1 MITSIHAPRLLPAA
15 VRPLPN
21 RRHPHTACLAPSPEG
36 QWRRPA
42 ARPARRRGQ
51 SPAGSVSATAPRTTR
66 RGQSPAES
74 VSATAPRTTRRGHSP
89 ARSAS
94 RSPRRF
100 ARAFTLLEALIA
112 VGMMVLLLG
121 ALAMFVEDLSR
132 TRQFV
137 ARTAAETRSADA
149 LFGALEAALQTAVV
163 DGGNRGAGVTG
174 TDRSIRV
181 LSSRTDAGSGSVAEL
196 ARAAFSPLS
205 ATQVDQNGANITIG
219 RGGVSSTLP
228 ATVRAMRVRYWYD
241 GGWGDSFDSLNAGT
255 LPAVVEVGLWF
266 GATQAADEEELGA
279 PDRVRAIA
287 VPDAAGAE
295 ADFPAKVPAKEAMR

>member
-1 MITSIHAPRLLPAA
+1 MTPLILRSCFPRAA

-21 RRHPHTACLAPSPEG
+21 RRHPQSAYLAPSPEG
-36 QWRRPA
+36 QWRRHA

-51 SPAGSVSATAPRTTR
+51 SPAGS
-66 RGQSPAES
+66 ES
-74 VSATAPRTTRRGHSP
+74 
-89 ARSAS
+89 
-94 RSPRRF
+94 
-100 ARAFTLLEALIA
+100 RAFTLLEALIA

-174 TDRSIRV
+174 TDRSFRV

-219 RGGVSSTLP
+219 RSGVSSTLP

-266 GATQAADEEELGA
+266 GATQADDEEELGA

>member
-1 MITSIHAPRLLPAA
+1 
-15 VRPLPN
+15 
-21 RRHPHTACLAPSPEG
+21 
-36 QWRRPA
+36 
-42 ARPARRRGQ
+42 
-51 SPAGSVSATAPRTTR
+51 
-66 RGQSPAES
+66 
-74 VSATAPRTTRRGHSP
+74 
-89 ARSAS
+89 
-94 RSPRRF
+94 
-100 ARAFTLLEALIA
+100 
-112 VGMMVLLLG
+112 MMVLLLG

-219 RGGVSSTLP
+219 RSGVSSTLP

-266 GATQAADEEELGA
+266 GATQAGDEEELGA

>member
-1 MITSIHAPRLLPAA
+1 MTPLILRSCFPRAA

-21 RRHPHTACLAPSPEG
+21 RRHPQSAYLAPSPEG
-36 QWRRPA
+36 QWRRHA

-51 SPAGSVSATAPRTTR
+51 SPAGSASSHATTR
-66 RGQSPAES
+66 RAQTPA
-74 VSATAPRTTRRGHSP
+74 G
-89 ARSAS
+89 SAS
-94 RSPRRF
+94 LR
-100 ARAFTLLEALIA
+100 RAFTLLEALIA

-219 RGGVSSTLP
+219 RSGVSSTLP

-266 GATQAADEEELGA
+266 GATQAAEEDELGA

>member
-1 MITSIHAPRLLPAA
+1 MS
-15 VRPLPN
+15 
-21 RRHPHTACLAPSPEG
+21 
-36 QWRRPA
+36 
-42 ARPARRRGQ
+42 
-51 SPAGSVSATAPRTTR
+51 
-66 RGQSPAES
+66 
-74 VSATAPRTTRRGHSP
+74 
-89 ARSAS
+89 
-94 RSPRRF
+94 
-100 ARAFTLLEALIA
+100 RAFTLLEALIA

-266 GATQAADEEELGA
+266 GATQAGDEEELGA

-295 ADFPAKVPAKEAMR
+295 ADFPAKVPATEAMR

>member
-1 MITSIHAPRLLPAA
+1 MNIAAFIARSLPAA

-36 QWRRPA
+36 HGRRPA

-51 SPAGSVSATAPRTTR
+51 SPAESVSAPAPRTTR
-66 RGQSPAES
+66 RGQSRAGS
-74 VSATAPRTTRRGHSP
+74 SS
-89 ARSAS
+89 
-94 RSPRRF
+94 
-100 ARAFTLLEALIA
+100 RAFTLLEALIA

-149 LFGALEAALQTAVV
+149 LFGALEAALQTAVL

-205 ATQVDQNGANITIG
+205 ATQVDQNGANVTIG

-228 ATVRAMRVRYWYD
+228 ATVRAMRVRYWYE

-266 GATQAADEEELGA
+266 GATQAADDEELGP

>member
-1 MITSIHAPRLLPAA
+1 
-15 VRPLPN
+15 
-21 RRHPHTACLAPSPEG
+21 
-36 QWRRPA
+36 
-42 ARPARRRGQ
+42 
-51 SPAGSVSATAPRTTR
+51 
-66 RGQSPAES
+66 
-74 VSATAPRTTRRGHSP
+74 
-89 ARSAS
+89 
-94 RSPRRF
+94 
-100 ARAFTLLEALIA
+100 
-112 VGMMVLLLG
+112 MMVLLLG

-196 ARAAFSPLS
+196 ARAAFLPLS

-266 GATQAADEEELGA
+266 GAAQAGEDEDLGA

-287 VPDAAGAE
+287 VPDAAGSE

>member
-1 MITSIHAPRLLPAA
+1 MTPLILRSCFPRAA

-21 RRHPHTACLAPSPEG
+21 RRHPQTACLAPSPEG
-36 QWRRPA
+36 HGRRHA

-51 SPAGSVSATAPRTTR
+51 SPAGSASSHATTR
-66 RGQSPAES
+66 RAQTPA
-74 VSATAPRTTRRGHSP
+74 G
-89 ARSAS
+89 SAS
-94 RSPRRF
+94 LR
-100 ARAFTLLEALIA
+100 RAFTLLEALIA

-219 RGGVSSTLP
+219 RSGVSSTLP

-266 GATQAADEEELGA
+266 GATQAAEEDELGA

>member
-1 MITSIHAPRLLPAA
+1 MTALNLRSCLLPAA

-36 QWRRPA
+36 HGRRPA

-51 SPAGSVSATAPRTTR
+51 SPAGPVSATAPRTTR
-66 RGQSPAES
+66 RGQSPAGLA
-74 VSATAPRTTRRGHSP
+74 SAQSH

-94 RSPRRF
+94 LR
-100 ARAFTLLEALIA
+100 RAFTLLEALIA

-266 GATQAADEEELGA
+266 GATQAGDEEELGA

>member
-1 MITSIHAPRLLPAA
+1 MTNTTLRS
-15 VRPLPN
+15 
-21 RRHPHTACLAPSPEG
+21 
-36 QWRRPA
+36 
-42 ARPARRRGQ
+42 RPARRRG
-51 SPAGSVSATAPRTTR
+51 R
-66 RGQSPAES
+66 SPAES
-74 VSATAPRTTRRGHSP
+74 
-89 ARSAS
+89 AS
-94 RSPRRF
+94 LR
-100 ARAFTLLEALIA
+100 RAFTLLEALIA

-205 ATQVDQNGANITIG
+205 ATQVDQVGASVTIG
-219 RGGVSSTLP
+219 RSGVSSTLP

-266 GATQAADEEELGA
+266 GAAQADDEEELGA

>member
-1 MITSIHAPRLLPAA
+1 LASAQS
-15 VRPLPN
+15 
-21 RRHPHTACLAPSPEG
+21 HTG
-36 QWRRPA
+36 
-42 ARPARRRGQ
+42 
-51 SPAGSVSATAPRTTR
+51 
-66 RGQSPAES
+66 
-74 VSATAPRTTRRGHSP
+74 
-89 ARSAS
+89 SAS

-205 ATQVDQNGANITIG
+205 ATQVDQVGASVTIG
-219 RGGVSSTLP
+219 RSGVSSTLP

-266 GATQAADEEELGA
+266 GATQADDEDELGA

>member
-1 MITSIHAPRLLPAA
+1 MESLERLTAHA
-15 VRPLPN
+15 
-21 RRHPHTACLAPSPEG
+21 T
-36 QWRRPA
+36 
-42 ARPARRRGQ
+42 RRGQ
-51 SPAGSVSATAPRTTR
+51 SPAGLASA
-66 RGQSPAES
+66 QS
-74 VSATAPRTTRRGHSP
+74 H
-89 ARSAS
+89 ARSPS
-94 RSPRRF
+94 LR
-100 ARAFTLLEALIA
+100 RAFTLLEALIA

-219 RGGVSSTLP
+219 RSGVSSTLP

-266 GATQAADEEELGA
+266 GATQAGDEDELGA

-295 ADFPAKVPAKEAMR
+295 ADFPAKVPATEAMR

>member
-1 MITSIHAPRLLPAA
+1 
-15 VRPLPN
+15 
-21 RRHPHTACLAPSPEG
+21 
-36 QWRRPA
+36 
-42 ARPARRRGQ
+42 
-51 SPAGSVSATAPRTTR
+51 
-66 RGQSPAES
+66 
-74 VSATAPRTTRRGHSP
+74 
-89 ARSAS
+89 
-94 RSPRRF
+94 
-100 ARAFTLLEALIA
+100 
-112 VGMMVLLLG
+112 MMVLLLG

-205 ATQVDQNGANITIG
+205 ATQVDQVGANITIG
-219 RGGVSSTLP
+219 RSGVSSTLP

-266 GATQAADEEELGA
+266 GATQAAEEDELGA

-295 ADFPAKVPAKEAMR
+295 ADFPAKVPATEAMQ

>member
-1 MITSIHAPRLLPAA
+1 MKIAAFIARSLPAA

-36 QWRRPA
+36 HGRRHA

-51 SPAGSVSATAPRTTR
+51 SPAPTESRERPTAHATR

-74 VSATAPRTTRRGHSP
+74 VSATAPRTTRRGQSP
-89 ARSAS
+89 AGSAS
-94 RSPRRF
+94 
-100 ARAFTLLEALIA
+100 RAFTLLEALIA

-219 RGGVSSTLP
+219 RSGVSSTLP

-266 GATQAADEEELGA
+266 GATQAGDEEELGA

-295 ADFPAKVPAKEAMR
+295 ADFPAKVPATEAMR

>member
-1 MITSIHAPRLLPAA
+1 MTPLILRSCFPRAA

-21 RRHPHTACLAPSPEG
+21 RRHPQSAYLAPSPEG
-36 QWRRPA
+36 QWRRHA

-51 SPAGSVSATAPRTTR
+51 SPAGSASSPSALATR
-66 RGQSPAES
+66 RPQ
-74 VSATAPRTTRRGHSP
+74 SP

-100 ARAFTLLEALIA
+100 APAFTLLEALIA

-219 RGGVSSTLP
+219 RSGVSSTLP

-266 GATQAADEEELGA
+266 GAMQADDEEELGP

>member
-1 MITSIHAPRLLPAA
+1 MNIAAFIVRSVPAA

-21 RRHPHTACLAPSPEG
+21 RRHSQTACLAPSPEG

-51 SPAGSVSATAPRTTR
+51 SPAPMESGERLTARATR
-66 RGQSPAES
+66 RGQSPA
-74 VSATAPRTTRRGHSP
+74 G
-89 ARSAS
+89 SAS
-94 RSPRRF
+94 LR
-100 ARAFTLLEALIA
+100 RAFTLLEALIA

-181 LSSRTDAGSGSVAEL
+181 LSSRTDAGSGSVTEL
-196 ARAAFSPLS
+196 VRAAFSPLS
-205 ATQVDQNGANITIG
+205 ATQIDQVGANITIG
-219 RGGVSSTLP
+219 RSGVSSTLP
-228 ATVRAMRVRYWYD
+228 APVRAMRVRYWYD
-241 GGWGDSFDSLNAGT
+241 GGWGDSFDSLDAGT
-255 LPAVVEVGLWF
+255 LPAVVEVGIWF
-266 GATQAADEEELGA
+266 GATQATDEEVLGA

>member
-1 MITSIHAPRLLPAA
+1 MNIAAFIVRSVPAA

-21 RRHPHTACLAPSPEG
+21 RRHPQTACLAPSPEG

-51 SPAGSVSATAPRTTR
+51 SPAPMESGERLTARATR
-66 RGQSPAES
+66 RGQSPAGSEC
-74 VSATAPRTTRRGHSP
+74 
-89 ARSAS
+89 
-94 RSPRRF
+94 
-100 ARAFTLLEALIA
+100 RAFTLLEALIA

-219 RGGVSSTLP
+219 RSGVSSTLP

-295 ADFPAKVPAKEAMR
+295 ADFPAKVPATEAMR

>member
-1 MITSIHAPRLLPAA
+1 MTAPLAAICTPRPTPAA

-21 RRHPHTACLAPSPEG
+21 RRHPQSACLAPSPEG
-36 QWRRPA
+36 QWRRHA

-51 SPAGSVSATAPRTTR
+51 SPAGSASSHATTR
-66 RGQSPAES
+66 RAQTPA
-74 VSATAPRTTRRGHSP
+74 G
-89 ARSAS
+89 SAS
-94 RSPRRF
+94 LR
-100 ARAFTLLEALIA
+100 RAFTLLEALIA

-205 ATQVDQNGANITIG
+205 ATQIDQVGANITIG
-219 RGGVSSTLP
+219 RSGVSSTLP

>member
-1 MITSIHAPRLLPAA
+1 MNIAGFIARSLPAA

-36 QWRRPA
+36 HGRRPA

-51 SPAGSVSATAPRTTR
+51 SPAESVSAAAPRTTR
-66 RGQSPAES
+66 RGQSPA
-74 VSATAPRTTRRGHSP
+74 G
-89 ARSAS
+89 SAS
-94 RSPRRF
+94 
-100 ARAFTLLEALIA
+100 RAFTLLEALIA

-266 GATQAADEEELGA
+266 GATQAGEEEELGA

-287 VPDAAGAE
+287 VPDAAGNE
-295 ADFPAKVPAKEAMR
+295 ADFPAKVPAREAMR

>member
-1 MITSIHAPRLLPAA
+1 MTPLILRSCFPRAA

-21 RRHPHTACLAPSPEG
+21 RRHPQSAYLAPSPEG
-36 QWRRPA
+36 QWRRHA

-51 SPAGSVSATAPRTTR
+51 SPAGSASSHATTR
-66 RGQSPAES
+66 RAQTPAG
-74 VSATAPRTTRRGHSP
+74 SAALR
-89 ARSAS
+89 
-94 RSPRRF
+94 
-100 ARAFTLLEALIA
+100 RAFTLLEALIA

-219 RGGVSSTLP
+219 RSGVSSTLP

-266 GATQAADEEELGA
+266 GATQADDEEELGA

>member
-1 MITSIHAPRLLPAA
+1 MTPLILRSCFPRAA

-21 RRHPHTACLAPSPEG
+21 RRHPQSAYLAPSPEG
-36 QWRRPA
+36 QWRRHA

-51 SPAGSVSATAPRTTR
+51 SPAGSASSHATTR
-66 RGQSPAES
+66 RAQTPA
-74 VSATAPRTTRRGHSP
+74 G
-89 ARSAS
+89 SAS
-94 RSPRRF
+94 LR
-100 ARAFTLLEALIA
+100 RAFTLLEALIA

-205 ATQVDQNGANITIG
+205 ATQVDQVGANITIG

-266 GATQAADEEELGA
+266 GATQAAEEDELGA

-295 ADFPAKVPAKEAMR
+295 ADFPAKVPATEAMR

>member
-1 MITSIHAPRLLPAA
+1 MTALNLRSCLLPAA

-36 QWRRPA
+36 HGRRHA

-51 SPAGSVSATAPRTTR
+51 SPAPMESLERLTAHATR
-66 RGQSPAES
+66 RGQSPAGP

-89 ARSAS
+89 AGSVS
-94 RSPRRF
+94 
-100 ARAFTLLEALIA
+100 RAFTLLEALIA

-266 GATQAADEEELGA
+266 GATQAGDEDELGA

-295 ADFPAKVPAKEAMR
+295 ADFPAKVPATEAMR